1 MIYEFNEEC
10 FWGEMSAFA
19 ALKSFLKVICC
30 DTKMTHTSESYK
42 SEINQKIKNFSHK
55 KLLSWFKKIDWI
67 FFLNI

>member
-1 MIYEFNEEC
+1 
-10 FWGEMSAFA
+10 MSAFA

-55 KLLSWFKKIDWI
+55 KLLS
-67 FFLNI
+67 